1 MVYTKILDFYSKS
14 KMFSIFQRFYFKMN
28 GKKSGSPA
36 KEKNRRL
43 DLFLE
48 KLEIE
53 KKKKEKII
61 GFVEE
66 LTTDVLKKKSQQGLR
81 LKKQI

>member
-1 MVYTKILDFYSKS
+1 
-14 KMFSIFQRFYFKMN
+14 MN

>member
-1 MVYTKILDFYSKS
+1 
-14 KMFSIFQRFYFKMN
+14 MFFLKRVVFTENLKYFNYFRLKV
-28 GKKSGSPA
+28 GKKGGSSA

-53 KKKKEKII
+53 KKKKEKIL

-66 LTTDVLKKKSQQGLR
+66 LTTDVLKKKSQPVLR
-81 LKKQI
+81 LNKAK

>member
-1 MVYTKILDFYSKS
+1 LVFAENLKYFNDFINKV
-14 KMFSIFQRFYFKMN
+14 
-28 GKKSGSPA
+28 KKKKGGSPT